1 MAANKD
7 EGGPATHRRPLLRR
21 HLALVLVIKL
31 LLLIGLWQ
39 AFVKP
44 YRVRIDAE
52 QAATRIAEPHN
63 QINQGE

>member
-7 EGGPATHRRPLLRR
+7 EGGPAVHRRPLLRR

-44 YRVRIDAE
+44 
-52 QAATRIAEPHN
+52 
-63 QINQGE
+63 